1 MNHFAKETKGAFLGF
16 FLILVI
22 VSFVVYKNSSQL
34 ENSLKIEASTI
45 NSEKEINIE
54 IEDDKKVNEASS
66 TVKIL
71 FVGDMMFDR
80 RIREITEKTGGDYI
94 FSCIDDLLKS
104 VDLVVGNLEGPITKN
119 KSVSK
124 GSVVGSSDNYRF
136 TFPITTAE
144 LLFRH
149 NIRAVTLGNNH
160 INNFGES
167 GIESTRD
174 FLDKA
179 GVGYFGGLKDDET
192 ILEKNIK
199 GVNFSF
205 IAYNAFGGDDYRL
218 VEEKIKSQSNLGN
231 KVIVFA
237 HWGEEYS
244 TNKAPIKEIAKIFV
258 ESGAS
263 LIAGSHPHVVVTKE
277 NIDGVPVY
285 YSLGNFIFDQYW
297 KDEVKNG
304 LAALVEF
311 NDGSILETEYPVEIF
326 KDGRVCLKNPL

>member
-1 MNHFAKETKGAFLGF
+1 
-16 FLILVI
+16 
-22 VSFVVYKNSSQL
+22 
-34 ENSLKIEASTI
+34 
-45 NSEKEINIE
+45 
-54 IEDDKKVNEASS
+54 
-66 TVKIL
+66 
-71 FVGDMMFDR
+71 
-80 RIREITEKTGGDYI
+80 
-94 FSCIDDLLKS
+94 
-104 VDLVVGNLEGPITKN
+104 
-119 KSVSK
+119 
-124 GSVVGSSDNYRF
+124 
-136 TFPITTAE
+136 
-144 LLFRH
+144 
-149 NIRAVTLGNNH
+149 LGNNH